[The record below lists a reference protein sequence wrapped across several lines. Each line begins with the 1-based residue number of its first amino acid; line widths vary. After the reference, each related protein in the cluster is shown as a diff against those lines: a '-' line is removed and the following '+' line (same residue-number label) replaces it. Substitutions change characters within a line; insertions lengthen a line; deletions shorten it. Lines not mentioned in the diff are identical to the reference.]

1 MDFDKVVELVHETK
15 SIIERLSDSKNIK
28 RKSEF
33 DFVTETDLAI
43 SKFLHGELS
52 ALYPQ
57 TGFMSEEED
66 ISELPPDRWI
76 LDPIDGTTN
85 LIYNYALS
93 SVSLALCRDEDIVFG
108 VVYNP
113 FSDETFTAV
122 KGEGAYYNGKKMS
135 AAPDRDLRECLIEF
149 GAGAT
154 HKDEAEKTFAL
165 AENVFRNCLDL
176 RRMCSSALAIC
187 YIAQGRLNGY
197 FEKVLKPWDYA
208 AAALIARECGIT
220 LTDWTG
226 APMQFARP
234 QSIICGTPKAYRFL
248 SEAVKEFV

>member
-113 FSDETFTAV
+113 F
-122 KGEGAYYNGKKMS
+122 
-135 AAPDRDLRECLIEF
+135 
-149 GAGAT
+149 
-154 HKDEAEKTFAL
+154 
-165 AENVFRNCLDL
+165 
-176 RRMCSSALAIC
+176 
-187 YIAQGRLNGY
+187 
-197 FEKVLKPWDYA
+197 
-208 AAALIARECGIT
+208 
-220 LTDWTG
+220 
-226 APMQFARP
+226 
-234 QSIICGTPKAYRFL
+234 
-248 SEAVKEFV
+248 